1 MACSRFRPD
10 SELWRVNHAH
20 GHPVGI
26 SPLLTQALAT
36 ALTAA
41 RITDGD
47 VDPTC
52 GQSLARLGYDR
63 DFAQTQQDTT
73 DLATPPAPAAG
84 WQTVELDTERR
95 TVRVPDAVMLDL
107 GATAKALAADR
118 AATRI
123 HTAVGCG
130 VLVNLGGDIR
140 VAGEPPA
147 GGWRVGILD
156 DLAYAAPPC
165 PRRAQPGGHHPRWR
179 PRHLQHPRPG
189 LAAGRDPAAPHHRAG
204 HRPARGLLLAY
215 RQRGRRHLRRREH
228 GEHGGDP
235 ARRAGSRNGW
245 MSCAYR
251 PASCVMT
258 ARRSSSAA
266 GPPTRPG
273 QETRHERFH
282 PRACPVVRHQG
293 DRPGDAAPADRHRA
307 AGDPHHRPVRQRQ
320 LAAFSH
326 RGPAP
331 QPLPA
336 GPSCSWR
343 CTSARPWSTSSC
355 PSR

>member
-1 MACSRFRPD
+1 MRAVPVEAIGVRTFSALGTFASLLVTDRRSLELAYGLLAGELLAVDMACSRFRQD

-26 SPLLTQALAT
+26 GPLLTQALAT

-73 DLATPPAPAAG
+73 GLAAPPAPAAG

-118 AATRI
+118 AAARI
-123 HTAVGCG
+123 RTAVGCG
-130 VLVNLGGDIR
+130 VLVNLGGDIS

-156 DLAYAAPPC
+156 DLLRAADSTRTKPSQAVII
-165 PRRAQPGGHHPRWR
+165 RDG
-179 PRHLQHPRPG
+179 G
-189 LAAGRDPAAPHHRAG
+189 LATSSTRARAWQRGGTRLHHIIAPGTGLPADSCWRTASVAAATCVDANTASTAAILRGERAPQWLDELRL
-204 HRPARGLLLAY
+204 PARL
-215 RQRGRRHLRRREH
+215 
-228 GEHGGDP
+228 
-235 ARRAGSRNGW
+235 
-245 MSCAYR
+245 
-251 PASCVMT
+251 
-258 ARRSSSAA
+258 
-266 GPPTRPG
+266 
-273 QETRHERFH
+273 
-282 PRACPVVRHQG
+282 VRHDG
-293 DRPGDAAPADRHRA
+293 TTIIVGGWPAD
-307 AGDPHHRPVRQRQ
+307 
-320 LAAFSH
+320 
-326 RGPAP
+326 
-331 QPLPA
+331 PA
-336 GPSCSWR
+336 GPEDQ
-343 CTSARPWSTSSC
+343 A
-355 PSR
+355 